1 MGTHT
6 QGQTTTRTAST
17 VQTADQAEKDVQKDI
32 LRFLQTRT
40 KRTWQPETD
49 IFASGGQSSLFAME
63 LVVHLEKSFGVA
75 IRGKD
80 LRLDNFRTVVSMTE
94 LVHRL
99 QAAAGGTGD

>member
-1 MGTHT
+1 MDTNT
-6 QGQTTTRTAST
+6 QGHTTTGTTSA
-17 VQTADQAEKDVQKDI
+17 VDKDVQKDI
-32 LRFLQTRT
+32 LRFLHTRT
-40 KRTWQPETD
+40 KRTWKPETD
-49 IFASGGQSSLFAME
+49 LFASGGQSSLFAME

-99 QAAAGGTGD
+99 QAGAGGTGD